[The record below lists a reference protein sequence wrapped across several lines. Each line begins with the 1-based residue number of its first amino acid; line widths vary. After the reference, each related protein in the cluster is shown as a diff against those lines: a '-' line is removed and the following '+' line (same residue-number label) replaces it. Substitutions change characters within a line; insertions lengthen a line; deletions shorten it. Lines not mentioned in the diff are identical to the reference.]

1 MGTHEENIS
10 FVLEICVT
18 TSHNNKISI
27 MDEKN
32 NLLPSWVG
40 DTALNKQGQ
49 PSVSDFKKQDRDPHK
64 VNDDVQINFSDIIA
78 EPDSFQSTSYVW
90 TMSKFIFAY
99 GKDAAYQFMSF
110 VLGVPLS
117 CFWGLFFA
125 LAACM
130 HVWVYS
136 PLKRSQSIKMG
147 CWSQFLSKLLSVI
160 FDPFFE
166 SVGKTFSEV
175 NPFRSYVKHEV
186 HTVKIQT

>member
-1 MGTHEENIS
+1 MSSNSAPSQNSVPES
-10 FVLEICVT
+10 
-18 TSHNNKISI
+18 

-32 NLLPSWVG
+32 NLLPKWVG

-49 PSVSDFKKQDRDPHK
+49 PSVSQFKRQDRDPHN
-64 VNDDVQINFSDIIA
+64 VNDDVQINFADIIA
-78 EPDSFQSTSYVW
+78 EPDSFQSTAYVW
-90 TMSKFIFAY
+90 TTSKFIFSY
-99 GKDAAYQFMSF
+99 GKDAAYQFLSF

-125 LAACM
+125 LTACM
-130 HVWVYS
+130 HVWVYA

-147 CWSQFLSKLLSVI
+147 CWAHFLSKLLSVI

-175 NPFRSYVKHEV
+175 KVH
-186 HTVKIQT
+186 HTVNTVEIKIPPKDQD

>member
-10 FVLEICVT
+10 FVPEILCVT
-18 TSHNNKISI
+18 TSHNKLI

-32 NLLPSWVG
+32 NLLPRWVG

-64 VNDDVQINFSDIIA
+64 VNDDVQINFADIIA

-110 VLGVPLS
+110 ILGVPLS

-125 LAACM
+125 LTACM
-130 HVWVYS
+130 HVWIYA

-147 CWSQFLSKLLSVI
+147 CWSQFLTKLLSVI
-160 FDPFFE
+160 FDPFFA

-175 NPFRSYVKHEV
+175 KVKHEV
-186 HTVKIQT
+186 YHR